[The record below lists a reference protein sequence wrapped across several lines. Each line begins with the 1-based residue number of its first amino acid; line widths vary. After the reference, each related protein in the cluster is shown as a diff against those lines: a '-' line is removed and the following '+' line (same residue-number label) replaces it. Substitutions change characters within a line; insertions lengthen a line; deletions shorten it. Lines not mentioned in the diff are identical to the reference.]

1 MLSSDAQL
9 AILVR
14 PVVTLHPVSQSIV
27 AGGSITLSASAEGHP
42 LPLTFRWRRD
52 GSFISNLVVNGTDSF
67 LTLTNLQATAT
78 TNKFYFNV
86 AVTNRGGISSLSS
99 NAVITVLADT
109 DGDGIPDE
117 WELTHNFDPADPVDA
132 AQDRDN
138 DGVSNLDEYFAGT
151 DPLDMET
158 ILNITFVTVQGS
170 PRTASVSFV
179 AQAAKT
185 YTVLRRD
192 SVDHDAWIPV
202 ADVPAT
208 PQRRFVT
215 VRDPT
220 PLTPE
225 QGFYRL
231 VTPRQT
237 P

>member
-1 MLSSDAQL
+1 VLSSDAPL

-14 PVVTLHPVSQSIV
+14 PVVTLHPVSQSVV

-42 LPLTFRWRRD
+42 LPMTFRWRKD
-52 GSFISNLVVNGTDSF
+52 GSYISNLVVNGTDSF
-67 LTLTNLQATAT
+67 LTLTNVQAAPAT
-78 TNKFYFNV
+78 NQFYINV
-86 AVTNRGGISSLSS
+86 AVTNRGGVSVLSS

-109 DGDGIPDE
+109 DGDGMPDE
-117 WELTHNFDPADPVDA
+117 WELFYNFDPADPADA

-138 DGVSNLDEYFAGT
+138 DGVSNEEEYRAGT
-151 DPLDMET
+151 DPVDMET
-158 ILNITFVTVQGS
+158 ILDIALVTVEGS
-170 PRTASVSFV
+170 PAVAFV
-179 AQAAKT
+179 ARSAKT

-192 SVDHDAWIPV
+192 SVDHGAWISV

-208 PQRRFVT
+208 AQQRAVI

-220 PLTPE
+220 PLTPGQG

-231 VTPRQT
+231 VTPRRV